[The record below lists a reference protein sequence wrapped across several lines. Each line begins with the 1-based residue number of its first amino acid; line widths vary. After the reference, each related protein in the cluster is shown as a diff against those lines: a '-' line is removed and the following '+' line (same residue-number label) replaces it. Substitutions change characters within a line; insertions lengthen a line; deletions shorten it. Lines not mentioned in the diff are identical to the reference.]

1 MDGEKQ
7 DLFMSFQRLLA
18 IRTVVAEEL
27 ELDYKPHVVVTST
40 MKDVE
45 MTARKLGLRPQHAYL
60 WDDNKVGAYT
70 PAYTRPHER
79 ARTHAPPDAADPR
92 AVHHSPCVLIALR
105 SGLGRPAARAY
116 CGAVCG
122 DGPRVPG
129 ALVLVSGGGAACR

>member
-27 ELDYKPHVVVTST
+27 ELEYKPHVVVTST

-70 PAYTRPHER
+70 R
-79 ARTHAPPDAADPR
+79 ARTNER
-92 AVHHSPCVLIALR
+92 AHTHHPTLPIHGQCTT
-105 SGLGRPAARAY
+105 ARVY
-116 CGAVCG
+116 
-122 DGPRVPG
+122 
-129 ALVLVSGGGAACR
+129 